1 MKRIITSSGLLVVF
15 SFLFSTYAYGL
26 MLTTDDTSGVMPVA
40 KRGLTLFAQKG
51 SDPFWIQVARGEP
64 VLFLSQQ
71 NPPLDISGIKIIQ
84 AIPVG
89 EVEVYRLNTTKGISM
104 RTILD
109 SIANLAVMQFDVENF
124 TVTIKN
130 SDGIE
135 ETIIGGEFGRILR
148 KEILGF
154 NPISER
160 SVLVKHTEFVQ
171 TPGLTPKFDEDK
183 FKLDING
190 REIELKLVRD
200 FGRPDKGFPEWGVRY
215 MLLKQYV
222 PNSGN
227 PPKTEERSLSIDLDE
242 AFYTIRILA
251 PDGKLLSWEKW
262 EFLPGN
268 PNPVNHW
275 KG

>member
-1 MKRIITSSGLLVVF
+1 MRRVTALLWA
-15 SFLFSTYAYGL
+15 FLVL
-26 MLTTDDTSGVMPVA
+26 N
-40 KRGLTLFAQKG
+40 
-51 SDPFWIQVARGEP
+51 P
-64 VLFLSQQ
+64 VLAQQ
-71 NPPLDISGIKIIQ
+71 TQPPLDISGIKEIQ
-84 AIPVG
+84 SIPVG
-89 EVEVYRLNTTKGISM
+89 GMRNYRLNTTKGISM

-130 SDGIE
+130 SDGTE

-154 NPISER
+154 NPITER

-190 REIELKLVRD
+190 REIELILVRD
-200 FGRPDKGFPEWGVRY
+200 FGRPDKGFPEWGVRG
-215 MLLKQYV
+215 LVLTQYV
-222 PNSGN
+222 KDSGN
-227 PPKTEERSLSIDLDE
+227 PPKTEERDLYIDKDRAYYE
-242 AFYTIRILA
+242 IRILA

-262 EFLPGN
+262 KFVPGN
-268 PNPVNHW
+268 PNPVAHW